1 MAIQSIADM
10 IEQEILL
17 PGFAPLRK
25 QQIQHWKIYNSLGLN
40 TELVDKKALDE
51 LCFSTWLT
59 EQLEALGVE
68 SVDDIELF
76 AADDLPFE
84 GIPEWEYNDFAE
96 QYPLKLVLA
105 ELKLDVEYFV
115 SRKLVHVIY
124 TEGNRKGDPKR
135 WELPRWAGWKVQYKK
150 ASRVVDVK

>member
-1 MAIQSIADM
+1 
-10 IEQEILL
+10 QEMLL

-59 EQLEALGVE
+59 EQLETLGVE

-76 AADDLPFE
+76 EADDLPFE
-84 GIPEWEYNDFAE
+84 GIPEWQYNDFAE

-105 ELKLDVEYFV
+105 ELKLEVEYFV